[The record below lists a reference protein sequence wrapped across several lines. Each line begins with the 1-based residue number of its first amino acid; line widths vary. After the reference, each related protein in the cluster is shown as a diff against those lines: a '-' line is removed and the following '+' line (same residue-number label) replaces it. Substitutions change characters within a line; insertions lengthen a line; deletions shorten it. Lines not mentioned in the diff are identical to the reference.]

1 MGRFQDVSV
10 FSKVLVANRGEIA
23 VRVLQTL
30 QAMGIATAVV
40 YSEPDSNAPH
50 VTLADEAFSLGGS
63 TAEETYLN
71 GQKIIDLALHCHA
84 EAVHPGYGFLSENPD
99 FCRECTEAG
108 LVFIGPGPETIS
120 LLGDKIRSK
129 ETAIQ
134 AGVPVVPSSP
144 IWNPG
149 EPQPDNVN
157 SKMGFPLLVKAAAG
171 GGGRGMRLVERAQ
184 DLEQA
189 LDSASREAVSSFGD
203 GRVFL
208 ERYIPTA
215 RHVEF
220 QVLADSIGNTVHLF
234 ERECSVQRR
243 YQKVIEETPSPALN
257 EDLRGRMAA
266 SAVALAEFARYTNAG
281 TVEFL
286 VDSDTGEYFFLEMN
300 ARIQVEHPVTE
311 ETLKVDMVELQTR
324 ISAGESLPISQDHL
338 QPLGHSLECRI
349 YAEDPYANFAPAT
362 GRLLAWR
369 PPAGMGIRLDSGVAE
384 GQEITAY
391 YDSMLAK
398 LVAWGPDRKESTAR
412 MIRALESF
420 PVLGI
425 ATNIPFLLRALAHPD
440 FSSGEYDTGFISKH
454 DELTAPPEAVHLNK
468 VAADI
473 AERIWEANGSSSTR
487 RDTTLSQVAPGPWH
501 GLPKSMFP

>member
-1 MGRFQDVSV
+1 
-10 FSKVLVANRGEIA
+10 
-23 VRVLQTL
+23 
-30 QAMGIATAVV
+30 MGIATVGV
-40 YSEPDSNAPH
+40 YSDHDSNSPH
-50 VTLADEAFSLGGS
+50 VALADEAFALVGS

-71 GQKIIDLALHCHA
+71 AQKIIDLALLCNA

-99 FCRECTEAG
+99 FSRGCTEAG
-108 LVFIGPGPETIS
+108 LVFIGPGPETIA

-129 ETAIQ
+129 ETAVQ
-134 AGVPVVPSSP
+134 AGVPVVPSSS
-144 IWNPG
+144 IWEPG
-149 EPQPDNVN
+149 EPQPG
-157 SKMGFPLLVKAAAG
+157 SLSSEIGFPLLVKAAAG

-189 LDSASREAVSSFGD
+189 LESASREAVSSFGD

-220 QVLADSIGNTVHLF
+220 QVLADSVGNTVHLF

-243 YQKVIEETPSPALN
+243 YQKVIEETPSPALD
-257 EDLRGRMAA
+257 EDLRDRMAA
-266 SAVALAEFARYTNAG
+266 SAVALAKSARYTNAG

-338 QPLGHSLECRI
+338 RPLGHSIECRI
-349 YAEDPYANFAPAT
+349 YAENPYVNFAPAT

-384 GQEITAY
+384 GQEVTPY

-398 LVAWGPDRKESTAR
+398 LVAWGPDRNESTAR

-468 VAADI
+468 AAADI

-487 RDTTLSQVAPGPWH
+487 RGAIPTQVTPGPWH
-501 GLPKSMFP
+501 GLPKSTFP

>member
-1 MGRFQDVSV
+1 L

-30 QAMGIATAVV
+30 QAMGIATAAV
-40 YSEPDSNAPH
+40 YADPDANAPH
-50 VTLADEAFSLGGS
+50 AVMADEAFALGGS
-63 TAEETYLN
+63 TAEETYLDRR
-71 GQKIIDLALHCHA
+71 KIIELALNCGA
-84 EAVHPGYGFLSENPD
+84 EAVHPGYGFLSENPA
-99 FCRECTEAG
+99 FSRECAEAG
-108 LVFIGPGPETIS
+108 LVFIGPSPDTIE

-144 IWNPG
+144 IWQPG
-149 EPQPDNVN
+149 ESQPD
-157 SKMGFPLLVKAAAG
+157 SLSSEIGFPLLVKASAG
-171 GGGRGMRLVERAQ
+171 GGGRGMRIVERVQ

-189 LDSASREAVSSFGD
+189 LESASREAVSSFGD

-208 ERYIPTA
+208 ERYIPSA

-220 QVLADSIGNTVHLF
+220 QVLADSSGDTIHLL

-243 YQKVIEETPSPALN
+243 YQKVIEETPSSALN
-257 EDLRGRMAA
+257 DDLRGRMAA
-266 SAVALAEFARYTNAG
+266 SAVAMAKSAGYTNAG

-286 VDSDTGEYFFLEMN
+286 VDAKTGEYFFLEMN

-311 ETLKVDMVELQTR
+311 ETLKLDMVELQTR
-324 ISAGESLPISQDHL
+324 IAAGEGLSLTQADIQAS
-338 QPLGHSLECRI
+338 GHALECRI

-369 PPAGMGIRLDSGVAE
+369 PPSGMGIRLDSGVTE

-398 LVAWGPDRKESTAR
+398 LVVWGPDRQASIGR
-412 MIRALESF
+412 MTRALESF
-420 PVLGI
+420 PVLGV
-425 ATNIPFLLRALAHPD
+425 ATNVPFLLRALANPD
-440 FSSGEYDTGFISKH
+440 FASGEYDTGFISKH
-454 DELTAPPEAVHLNK
+454 EELTAAPGVAQLNG
-468 VAADI
+468 AAAEI
-473 AERIWEANGSSSTR
+473 AERIWQTNGNGSASRGAVPAQATQS
-487 RDTTLSQVAPGPWH
+487 PWH
-501 GLPKSMFP
+501 GLPKSTFP